1 MLAIAGQ
8 TMNENTNSALDPNK
22 DDLPLMANTG
32 CMLVRHYVLDLAVN
46 FDREVINGTIALFLE
61 TNKVHKRTSSC
72 VGAGQQLSLQGP
84 FETEQ
89 AGPSCC
95 LTYACEGQ
103 VSNQANQR
111 DGRVNSCN
119 HSNNE
124 WAGERSGARELCDDG
139 KDFVLVLDCCDLV
152 VTKVEEV
159 NVTAAAGTD
168 RLSGMDVLKPEFG
181 TLSQGPQDD
190 PQNSIVDEILGLS
203 AERWREQHNYYIQCS
218 NAPGSGELQFQTD
231 TWSMKIRKPGI
242 QSPQDFPRVL
252 RIWYETKPEGDSVK
266 WTKDQSGRPCVY
278 TAGSPI
284 NNRALFPCQEPPV
297 AMATWQASILAPT
310 DTVVLMS
317 GENCAEPHQAGA
329 FSKWF
334 YYVTMPMPASTFTL
348 AVGFW
353 LEVKHEHIFESHLQ
367 SSLSSSS
374 NFINKNPS
382 VSKAT
387 CDHPAYPC
395 RFQNPLAQ
403 VQDCIPHRV
412 FAPDCLNL
420 RSQEFLLPL
429 LAPCLSAACRIL
441 GTHPF
446 CRVDVLVVPAGFS
459 SLGMA
464 SPHII
469 FLSQSVLSGGIH
481 LCGIRLCHEIA
492 HAWFG
497 LAIGARDWTEEWIS
511 EGFATYL
518 EDIFW
523 AKAQKLSQE
532 TMQEQ
537 QQLRSL
543 LRWRR
548 LREEIQN
555 SEEELQVLRPNKE
568 NTGEVNSTGATIIK
582 HGRNPGKVF
591 MQVHYLKGYFLLHYL
606 ENQVGQKAFLNFLGL
621 FVERFHGQL
630 ILSQDFLHMFMENF
644 SELGSQGLS
653 TETIYRVWLDV
664 AGLPKQP
671 PETHSACPSSPTET
685 MGEQVICEGREVR
698 IPHPFSQLPGLHH
711 QERVWRSFCQALG
724 AYVSLSFG
732 FHPQKNGQTE
742 QVNQDLEAVLHC
754 TTINNLSTWGDHLA
768 WVQYAH
774 NSLLLPDQ
782 LVLLLEFV
790 LEMKSLSSKT
800 LQRLQKQY
808 SLREQDAEVRHR
820 WCELV
825 IKHKLTV
832 AYRDLINF
840 LKQDQAMGVYIYGEL
855 MVNED
860 ARQQQLAHRCFAM
873 LKEEMDPSLK
883 KVVTEMLF

>member
-22 DDLPLMANTG
+22 DDLPLMANTS

-46 FDREVINGTIALFLE
+46 FDREVINGTIVLFLE
-61 TNKVHKRTSSC
+61 TNKVYKRTSNP
-72 VGAGQQLSLQGP
+72 VGAGQLLSLQGL

-89 AGPSCC
+89 PGPSCS
-95 LTYACEGQ
+95 LTSACEDQ
-103 VSNQANQR
+103 MSNQANHR
-111 DGRVNSCN
+111 DGRVTNVNSCN
-119 HSNNE
+119 YSNNE
-124 WAGERSGARELCDDG
+124 WAGERSGTRELCDDG

-152 VTKVEEV
+152 VSKVEEV
-159 NVTAAAGTD
+159 NVTAAADAD
-168 RLSGMDVLKPEFG
+168 RLNGTDVLKPEDG
-181 TLSQGPQDD
+181 TFSQGLQDD

-203 AERWREQHNYYIQCS
+203 ADRWQEQHNYYLQCS
-218 NAPGSGELQFQTD
+218 NVPGCGELQFETD

-252 RIWYETKPEGDSVK
+252 RIWYETKPEGGSVK

-297 AMATWQASILAPT
+297 AMATWQASIWAPN
-310 DTVVLMS
+310 DTVVLVS

-353 LEVKHEHIFESHLQ
+353 LEVKHEHTFESHLQ
-367 SSLSSSS
+367 SPFSSSS
-374 NFINKNPS
+374 NFINKNSS
-382 VSKAT
+382 VSVTT

-412 FAPDCLNL
+412 FAPDSLKL

-429 LAPCLSAACRIL
+429 LAQCLSAACCIL

-532 TMQEQ
+532 AMQEQ

-568 NTGEVNSTGATIIK
+568 NTGEVNSTSATIIK

-664 AGLPKQP
+664 AGLPKPLLDEAVQW
-671 PETHSACPSSPTET
+671 TENRL
-685 MGEQVICEGREVR
+685 VREVKNEVTKWVT
-698 IPHPFSQLPGLHH
+698 ID
-711 QERVWRSFCQALG
+711 
-724 AYVSLSFG
+724 
-732 FHPQKNGQTE
+732 QKVRKGSRKRKRNRKDEVTFRE
-742 QVNQDLEAVLHC
+742 
-754 TTINNLSTWGDHLA
+754 
-768 WVQYAH
+768 
-774 NSLLLPDQ
+774 LLPDQ

-840 LKQDQAMGVYIYGEL
+840 LKRDQQVHAEQINGVGRVHL
-855 MVNED
+855 SHCRL
-860 ARQQQLAHRCFAM
+860 RQQPPL
-873 LKEEMDPSLK
+873 
-883 KVVTEMLF
+883 